1 MSIPKSH
8 TSKILP
14 APHHGLFPSFLLEDL
29 YLVTTFYSEQL
40 LNQELQWEAA
50 AVLLKQPI
58 LHTPPNPW
66 CACVLQAIIFLTLL
80 TLEIQWYCLWTLVT
94 NSSQSHH
101 NTCLPIAHW
110 AGQLQDEFGLNAIN
124 QGMML
129 RSTRQVLWFTFYYFF
144 TFRWVSAI
152 LVFPSFS

>member
-1 MSIPKSH
+1 MLNFVLMRIAFCRGVPGKCLKNSNFLMSIPKSH

-40 LNQELQWEAA
+40 LYQELQWEA

-80 TLEIQWYCLWTLVT
+80 TLEIQWYCLWNLVT
-94 NSSQSHH
+94 NSS
-101 NTCLPIAHW
+101 LK
-110 AGQLQDEFGLNAIN
+110 LLKAIN
-124 QGMML
+124 QAMML
-129 RSTRQVLWFTFYYFF
+129 RSMRRVY
-144 TFRWVSAI
+144 
-152 LVFPSFS
+152 